1 MKNLDNSDSKKV
13 EQNNKNKQS
22 SKVGS
27 LEYTTEQ
34 LMNGMNGIQEAYL
47 TNMDDDDEKETPNK

>member
-1 MKNLDNSDSKKV
+1 MDNSDSKKA
-13 EQNNKNKQS
+13 EQNNKKQG
-22 SKVGS
+22 SKVGN

>member
-1 MKNLDNSDSKKV
+1 MDNSDSKKV

-34 LMNGMNGIQEAYL
+34 PMNGMNGIQEAYL

>member
-1 MKNLDNSDSKKV
+1 MDHSDSKKV
-13 EQNNKNKQS
+13 EQNNKNRQS

>member
-1 MKNLDNSDSKKV
+1 MDNSDSKKV
-13 EQNNKNKQS
+13 EQNNKNKHG
-22 SKVGS
+22 SKVGN

-47 TNMDDDDEKETPNK
+47 TNMDDGDEKETPNK

>member
-1 MKNLDNSDSKKV
+1 MDNSDSKKV